1 MKLQLT
7 PAQSSS
13 FALEAGAYTDLYDA
27 SARVV
32 DVFKANDHQPFTR
45 KDVEAVVVD
54 MGCPIDE
61 PFKARDPDTGKLGW
75 QLFYPLIEDKGLVK
89 ASRTS
94 YAFGAFTLDAEAPK
108 AAKPLKAE
116 KPKAEKPA
124 PQAPEEEV
132 SWAPLLP
139 EPVPAAPEEGISS
152 APVVVEEEP
161 PGEID
166 YYAVDLGLRRLAIA
180 QSNCFGSF
188 KDTSTA
194 CGDCPL
200 APYCGPATMATMADI
215 AADLDK
221 KTEKALAAAATPK
234 APEPPKAAP
243 APVYEAP
250 AGPLPEGAKEME
262 TPFDS
267 FCSICR
273 GGIPEGSIGV
283 HLPGSGMVHTHCAVK
298 K

>member
-54 MGCPIDE
+54 MGCPLDE

-94 YAFGAFTLDAEAPK
+94 YAFGALTLDAEAPK
-108 AAKPLKAE
+108 AAPPKAAPPKVE
-116 KPKAEKPA
+116 KPKVEKPSALA
-124 PQAPEEEV
+124 PVVE
-132 SWAPLLP
+132 L
-139 EPVPAAPEEGISS
+139 
-152 APVVVEEEP
+152 APVVVLAPVVAEEP

-180 QSNCFGSF
+180 QSNCFGSH
-188 KDTSTA
+188 KETSSA
-194 CGDCPL
+194 CGGCPL
-200 APYCGPATMATMADI
+200 APYCAPATMASMADI
-215 AADLDK
+215 AADLDR
-221 KTEKALAAAATPK
+221 KTEKALAAAAAPKAPK
-234 APEPPKAAP
+234 APEAAP

-250 AGPLPEGAKEME
+250 TGPLPEGAKEME

-273 GGIPEGSIGV
+273 GSIPEGSIGV